1 MLRPNAFKHIELRG
15 YWQSYLYFDAYRDEI
30 YTARSDTPSR
40 LSEYFSNITKIDCQT
55 CSIPSYI
62 SHNNLR

>member
-30 YTARSDTPSR
+30 YTARSDS
-40 LSEYFSNITKIDCQT
+40 LSIFVYLIIHLIKIIFIVQ
-55 CSIPSYI
+55 
-62 SHNNLR
+62 